1 LVTQQKGTDLG
12 VFRFYEPR
20 TGHGLAHDPL
30 NSIVAPR
37 PIGWISSRAADG
49 VRNLAPYS
57 FFNLFNY
64 VPPIIG
70 FCSIGPKDS
79 IANIEATGEFV
90 WNLVSR
96 DLAAAMNASSAM
108 VPPEVDEFDLAGLE
122 AAPSRLIGAPRV
134 AASPVQ
140 FECRHSQTLQLT
152 SAAGDPV
159 AAWVVFGE
167 VVGVHIAEAVIV
179 DGSFSTIA
187 ADPVLRGGGWGD
199 YFTVSESALFR
210 MKRPG

>member
-1 LVTQQKGTDLG
+1 M
-12 VFRFYEPR
+12 
-20 TGHGLAHDPL
+20 
-30 NSIVAPR
+30 
-37 PIGWISSRAADG
+37 
-49 VRNLAPYS
+49 RNLAPYS

-79 IANIEATGEFV
+79 IANIEATREFV

-96 DLAAAMNASSAM
+96 DLAEAMNATSAS
-108 VPPEVDEFDLAGLE
+108 VSGDIDEFDLAAIE
-122 AAPSRLIGAPRV
+122 TAPSRIVAPPRV

-159 AAWVVFGE
+159 EAWVVFGE
-167 VVGVHIAEAVIV
+167 VVGIHIAESVIV
-179 DGSFSTIA
+179 DGSFDTLA
-187 ADPVLRGGGWGD
+187 AAAVLRGGGWGD
-199 YFTVSESALFR
+199 YFGISEAARFR